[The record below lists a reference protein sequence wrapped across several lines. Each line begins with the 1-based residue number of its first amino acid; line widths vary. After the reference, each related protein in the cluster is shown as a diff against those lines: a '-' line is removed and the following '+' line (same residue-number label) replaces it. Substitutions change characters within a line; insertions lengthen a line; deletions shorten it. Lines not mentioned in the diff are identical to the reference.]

1 MASTIPNG
9 DYLSRFPYPNY
20 DYQTPFYNYYGDHI
34 LPCSPSSNG
43 KSIEYLIV
51 FCLIIKVD

>member
-1 MASTIPNG
+1 MANTIPNG

-20 DYQTPFYNYYGDHI
+20 DYQAPFYNYYADSANHI

-43 KSIEYLIV
+43 K
-51 FCLIIKVD
+51 